1 MCHKSSPPGARRG
14 PEEAAAAPAACRQ
27 TPSSSTSSARGAT
40 RAVRPAPAP
49 QCYDAACR
57 FRSRPVPLAFPAPS
71 VCRRPWTSSSS
82 ACGPIRSCS
91 SAPRSAA
98 PCRRTATSTSW
109 SSASRP
115 PDLPAPAT
123 THWSCPATGDDVDIV
138 LRDRGAV
145 QAARRSATSVE
156 AAAVEE
162 GRTLYAR
169 EGASLLPT
177 GPEWIGNG
185 VVMVRHTLF
194 EPDKSLD
201 FLAQARE
208 RLQVAENPER
218 QAAFRYEML
227 QASLERSLKVLV
239 SAQGVRVGHTHD
251 LNRLWD
257 QAETSGEPPG
267 AMRDRAALDRFV
279 PVRGPLVLRP
289 SFRRESG
296 SDVGRHPPRRA
307 RRPASRRAACSRP
320 RRRDPPRASAV
331 ILVR

>member
-1 MCHKSSPPGARRG
+1 MSFPVSTGSSPGVPG
-14 PEEAAAAPAACRQ
+14 PERLQAAVDFVVERLRPDQ
-27 TPSSSTSSARGAT
+27 IVLFGSAVRGAMSAHSDLDLLVIREPPPGSP
-40 RAVRPAPAP
+40 RAGH
-49 QCYDAACR
+49 Y
-57 FRSRPVPLAFPAPS
+57 
-71 VCRRPWTSSSS
+71 
-82 ACGPIRSCS
+82 
-91 SAPRSAA
+91 
-98 PCRRTATSTSW
+98 
-109 SSASRP
+109 
-115 PDLPAPAT
+115 
-123 THWSCPATGDDVDIV
+123 HWSCPATGDDVDVV

-169 EGASLLPT
+169 EGAALLPT

-218 QAAFRYEML
+218 QAAFRCEML
-227 QASLERSLKVLV
+227 QASLERSLKALV
-239 SAQGVRVGHTHD
+239 SAQGVRVEHTHD

-267 AMRDRAALDRFV
+267 AMRDRAALDRLSLYAGHWSCDHPSDENPDRTWVDTRPVVRDVLHHAERRV
-279 PVRGPLVLRP
+279 PALV
-289 SFRRESG
+289 EET
-296 SDVGRHPPRRA
+296 RRA
-307 RRPASRRAACSRP
+307 LRRSPS
-320 RRRDPPRASAV
+320 SAD
-331 ILVR
+331 R